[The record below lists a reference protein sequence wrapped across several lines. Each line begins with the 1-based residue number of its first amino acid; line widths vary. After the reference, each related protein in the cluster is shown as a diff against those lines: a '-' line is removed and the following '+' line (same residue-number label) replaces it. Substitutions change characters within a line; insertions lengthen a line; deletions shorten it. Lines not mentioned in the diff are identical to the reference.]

1 MEEGEGGGEE
11 ERVRK
16 KRRKEAEIGKE
27 TGNGVQMEIGAPRE
41 MTQKAEEEEEEWER
55 GEEEV
60 REKQG
65 DKKERARDV

>member
-55 GEEEV
+55 GEE
-60 REKQG
+60 RRK
-65 DKKERARDV
+65 